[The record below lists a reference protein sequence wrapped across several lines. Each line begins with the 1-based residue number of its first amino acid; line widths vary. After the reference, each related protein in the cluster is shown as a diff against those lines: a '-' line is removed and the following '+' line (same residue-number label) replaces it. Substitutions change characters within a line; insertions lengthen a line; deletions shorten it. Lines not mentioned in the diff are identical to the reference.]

1 MSHSSQPVSSRER
14 VALVDALRGFAL
26 CGVFVS
32 NAFLWFGGRNLLPP
46 EQLQALGSPLPELV
60 TGALFLFFVAHK
72 FLNLFGFLFGLGFS
86 LQLSRAEARG
96 ASHVPVHLRRMGVLL
111 CFGAV
116 HLLGLWMG
124 DILHLYALAGVLL
137 LFFAGRSDRTL
148 GCWAG
153 VSLGVMPFLVLA
165 LQLWGPGAGAEVAK
179 AHETALRAELLA
191 ALSSDS
197 FWTAQAGN
205 ARYVWETWFSTTRVP
220 IWLALILGRFLLG
233 LLAGRHRLLQ
243 DVERHRPLLRR
254 MAWWG
259 LGLGGLLNAGGLL
272 AFQWRA
278 QGLDPANHAGLFL
291 LMALQELGYVLLGAA
306 YLAGFTLLFQRE
318 RWRRVLTVLAP
329 VGRMALTNYL
339 MQTVLSLSLYN
350 GWGLGLIGRLPPSQC
365 VAIALGVF
373 GGQVLLSHAWLKHF
387 RFGPAEW
394 LWRSLTYGRLQPL
407 R

>member
-1 MSHSSQPVSSRER
+1 MFQSSQPVSSQER

-32 NAFLWFGGRNLLPP
+32 NTFLWFSGRNLLPP
-46 EQLQALGSPLPELV
+46 ERLQALGSPLLELGA
-60 TGALFLFFVAHK
+60 GALFLFFVAHK

-86 LQLSRAEARG
+86 LQLSRAETRG

-116 HLLGLWMG
+116 HLLALWMG
-124 DILHLYALAGVLL
+124 DILHLYALAGFVLVL
-137 LFFAGRSDRTL
+137 FAGRSDRALWSWVVLLL
-148 GCWAG
+148 GL
-153 VSLGVMPFLVLA
+153 VPPLVLA
-165 LQLWGPGAGAEVAK
+165 LQHWGPGAAAEAAK
-179 AHETALRAELLA
+179 AHELALRADLLA

-197 FWTAQAGN
+197 VWTAQAGN
-205 ARYVWETWFSTTRVP
+205 ARYVWETWFSTPRVL

-254 MAWWG
+254 MLGWG
-259 LGLGGLLNAGGLL
+259 LGVGVLLNAGGLL
-272 AFQWRA
+272 AFQLRA
-278 QGLDPANHAGLFL
+278 QGLEPTNHAGLFL
-291 LMALQELGYVLLGAA
+291 LMAFQDLGYVLLGAA
-306 YLAGFTLLFQRE
+306 YLAGFALLFQRE
-318 RWRRVLTVLAP
+318 RWRRAMTVLAP

-339 MQTVLSLSLYN
+339 MQTVLSLCLYN
-350 GWGLGLIGRLPPSQC
+350 GWGLGLIGRVPPSHG
-365 VAIALGVF
+365 VAIALGLFAV
-373 GGQVLLSHAWLKHF
+373 QVLLSHAWLKHF